1 MLPPNGARVLARI
14 SKMPVQNSITKIYA
28 LPDLTTQLLQILTPT
43 TFSSLLCQKG
53 DLHFSL
59 ALEDGLLGKY
69 LFITSKKSK
78 LKIFQRNLCLSKKDR
93 LKLPVQKTGWTGWTG
108 PGYFYDLTNHKCVT
122 VLRAKVSLRT
132 VGGQGI

>member
-1 MLPPNGARVLARI
+1 
-14 SKMPVQNSITKIYA
+14 MPVQNSITKIYA
-28 LPDLTTQLLQILTPT
+28 RPDLATQLLQILTPT
-43 TFSSLLCQKG
+43 TFSSILCQKG
-53 DLHFSL
+53 DLYFSL

-78 LKIFQRNLCLSKKDR
+78 LKNFQRNLCLSKKDR
-93 LKLPVQKTGWTGWTG
+93 LKLPVQKSGWTG